1 MDVVRWMVDD
11 DGLRMVDDVCCWMM
25 DEDGRLYY
33 DPNEGVPPEYVR
45 VGGGF

>member
-1 MDVVRWMVDD
+1 VEEVRAKFGKHFGFDKIP
-11 DGLRMVDDVCCWMM
+11 LM